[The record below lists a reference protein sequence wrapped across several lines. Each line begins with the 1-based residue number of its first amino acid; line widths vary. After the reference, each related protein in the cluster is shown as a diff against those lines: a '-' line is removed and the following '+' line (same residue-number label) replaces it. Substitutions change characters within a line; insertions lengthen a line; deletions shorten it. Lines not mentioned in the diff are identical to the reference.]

1 MGDKVYKPILNDDEH
16 LLRSSENP
24 NRVRG
29 LSRDENNENPDIPE
43 WEEVDIDELK
53 DNSSN
58 PTSDSGGD
66 DVAIAMLV
74 GAGIAIGI
82 GASKAYPHV
91 KKWVTG
97 TVAPKAKHLWLKV
110 RGKSNRIESAQT
122 NVSVREMDCESSKST
137 ALSMDTAFNEYKENI
152 SSEEAQRELL
162 EAFILYLAS
171 AQKVHRVA
179 NANVINIAGEIV
191 DGTSLIEVCNND
203 ALIDSINEII
213 RGNPKLLSEQQLN
226 MLSEVTGYKIF
237 DGEEIAPISCK
248 ALTERLKLSIEKE
261 QE

>member
-1 MGDKVYKPILNDDEH
+1 MLG
-16 LLRSSENP
+16 
-24 NRVRG
+24 RG
-29 LSRDENNENPDIPE
+29 HHSSRDCRKSRNNGAICQPPE

-53 DNSSN
+53 DHSSN

-66 DVAIAMLV
+66 GVAIAMLV
-74 GAGIAIGI
+74 GTGIAIGI
-82 GASKAYPHV
+82 GVSKAYPHV

-110 RGKSNRIESAQT
+110 RGKSNRIESGQT
-122 NVSVREMDCESSKST
+122 NVSVLEMDCESNEST
-137 ALSMDTAFNEYKENI
+137 TLSMDTAFNEYKENI

-191 DGTSLIEVCNND
+191 DGKSLIEVFNNHE
-203 ALIDSINEII
+203 LIDSINEIA

-226 MLSEVTGYKIF
+226 MLSEVIGYKIF
-237 DGEEIAPISCK
+237 DGKEIIPISCK
-248 ALTERLKLSIEKE
+248 ALVEGLKLSMEKE
-261 QE
+261 